1 MYYRTKNIINK
12 NNMEKRT
19 FQSGGPIID
28 EDELFE
34 DTVGTQNQGAPSGSA
49 LDGELVSTVEGDQG
63 DDQEEEEIAAEPA
76 GYVAPLYDSELTGVE
91 QFLTAYGVQ
100 GGIITYED
108 GSSARFSDLDSSEQA
123 EILSS
128 LVSDSLPSVE
138 EKFNLDD
145 DEVNLLNTLRDSD
158 MSSEEFIN
166 SLVDYRMQALAAQR
180 ELSSTNYETA
190 SDDAIFV
197 KSLKDTYPDITD
209 EELADE
215 LSRAKDLSSF
225 GTTTDA
231 LRQLFTSQQ
240 AEDNYQRNLE
250 NDKVFSQELEAQRH
264 SIVETVE
271 DINDIG
277 GASISAAMKEYLLHD
292 IMELNENR
300 DPILM
305 EKVFGSP
312 EAMFKANWFLNY
324 GEAYMTETNNYWK
337 NEVSKARKEGYL
349 QATNGM
355 PGNPVNI
362 GGVNK
367 NGQRSIPGNQFQ
379 GKELSEE
386 ELFDQEN

>member
-1 MYYRTKNIINK
+1 
-12 NNMEKRT
+12 MEKRT

-34 DTVGTQNQGAPSGSA
+34 DNGPSQEQGGNSGSA
-49 LDGELVSTVEGDQG
+49 LDGELVDGGTDNYIQPTPPEQDL
-63 DDQEEEEIAAEPA
+63 DEPA
-76 GYVAPLYDSELTGVE
+76 GYVAPLEGSELTGVE

-100 GGIITYED
+100 GGVITYED
-108 GSSARFSDLDSSEQA
+108 GSSARFSDLDYSEQA

-128 LVSDSLPSVE
+128 LVADSLPSVE
-138 EKFNLDD
+138 EKFNLDE
-145 DEVNLLNTLRDSD
+145 DEVNLLNTLRESD

-166 SLVDYRMQALAAQR
+166 SLVDYRMQAVAAQR
-180 ELSSTNYETA
+180 EQSSIDYETA
-190 SDDAIFV
+190 SADAIFV
-197 KSLKDTYPDITD
+197 KSLQDNYPDITD
-209 EELADE
+209 EEVAEE
-215 LSRAKDLSSF
+215 LSRARELSSF
-225 GTTTDA
+225 GATTDA
-231 LRQLFTSQQ
+231 MRQLFANQQ
-240 AEDNYQRNLE
+240 AEDNYQLNLE
-250 NDKVFSQELEAQRH
+250 NDRLFNQELEAQRH
-264 SIVETVE
+264 NIVETVE

-292 IMELNENR
+292 IMELNENK

-324 GEAYMTETNNYWK
+324 GEAYMEQTNNYWR
-337 NEVSKARKEGYL
+337 NEVSKARKEGYI

-367 NGQRSIPGNQFQ
+367 SGQRTTPGNQFN
-379 GKELSEE
+379 GRELSEE